1 MFDLERTERYIIAL
15 LIVTLLLGAGV
26 IAYNKSKPAAKIRIE
41 RFSVGKRASGPRIS
55 NGGAAD
61 ASRAA
66 SASGARINI
75 NEAGAEELMRLKGI
89 GKALARRIVDYRSSK
104 GLFLSKEDIKR
115 VDGIGPALYEK
126 IKDGITVE

>member
-1 MFDLERTERYIIAL
+1 MFDLERTERYIIAF
-15 LIVTLLLGAGV
+15 LIVTLLLGVGV

-41 RFSVGKRASGPRIS
+41 RFSVGKS
-55 NGGAAD
+55 AAD
-61 ASRAA
+61 ASRATA
-66 SASGARINI
+66 AGRINI